1 MNFGTALQHIR
12 IGAKLRRKNWAGMLI
27 YLVPASEFPYEL
39 ARGPVKELFEPGDT
53 IKYRAHI
60 DYLAFDGSIGVYDFK
75 QEDVLAD
82 DWEFVEGQVLYEDVD
97 PEDFEEVEDQFA
109 AIETTSTVPEPTEFA
124 PPDVLDDVHAEFID
138 NGTSAI
144 ELDAIEADRVATINH
159 DTKLL

>member
-82 DWEFVEGQVLYEDVD
+82 DWEFVEGQVLYNDVD
-97 PEDFEEVEDQFA
+97 PADFEEVEDQFA
-109 AIETTSTVPEPTEFA
+109 TVGTKSY
-124 PPDVLDDVHAEFID
+124 AEVED
-138 NGTSAI
+138 
-144 ELDAIEADRVATINH
+144 EQEADRQRAEREADDDANGITFR
-159 DTKLL
+159 T